1 MAQTARMQEEIELLQ
16 SALRDIAQAL
26 IQDAELKDPEL
37 TQTAATHIHLSTT
50 SIPQKCANLR

>member
-1 MAQTARMQEEIELLQ
+1 MQEEIELLQ

-37 TQTAATHIHLSTT
+37 IQPTSTHVHLSTT
-50 SIPQKCANLR
+50 PIPQK